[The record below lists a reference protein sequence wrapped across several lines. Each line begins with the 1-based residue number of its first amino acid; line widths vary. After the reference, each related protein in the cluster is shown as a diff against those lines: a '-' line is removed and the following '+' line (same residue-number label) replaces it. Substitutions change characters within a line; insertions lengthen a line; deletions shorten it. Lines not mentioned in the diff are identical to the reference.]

1 MIIPPDQPHDRII
14 TISQTSHSW
23 ISGQLAR
30 AWSNQLFA
38 GFEPFEPICYA
49 ASQHDI
55 GFLEWE
61 SQPTLNVKSGLPYTF
76 DELPEAVHLN
86 IWRTGIYELGPVC
99 SYASLIVSLHFSRLC
114 QRFHCQENDSPLSEA
129 SKFLNEQKEYQEK
142 ICHALRQD
150 PLFHHAV
157 VPEILSYHRDLIAI
171 WDLFSLELCRGRAR
185 EFKLGKVPVSAGKE
199 VNLFLHQ
206 RKDAENLWEVDPWPF
221 AGQTLT
227 TICEGRLLDQRFT
240 DQNAMREAL
249 RNAARTT
256 IQFRLVPS
264 DKPSSI

>member
-1 MIIPPDQPHDRII
+1 MIIPPDQPPDRTI

-49 ASQHDI
+49 AAQHDI

-76 DELPEAVHLN
+76 DELPEALHLN
-86 IWRTGIYELGPVC
+86 IWRSGIYQLGPVC

-114 QRFHCQENDSPLSEA
+114 QRFHCQENDSPLCEA

-142 ICHALRQD
+142 TCQALRQD

-157 VPEILSYHRDLIAI
+157 VPETLSYHRDLIAI

-185 EFKLGKVPVSAGKE
+185 ELKLGKVPLSAGKE
-199 VNLFLHQ
+199 VDLFLHQ
-206 RKDAENLWEVDPWPF
+206 RNDAENLWEVDPWPF

-227 TICEGRLLDQRFT
+227 AICEGRVLDQRFT

-249 RNAARTT
+249 GNADRTT
-256 IQFRLVPS
+256 IQFRLVP
-264 DKPSSI
+264 PSI